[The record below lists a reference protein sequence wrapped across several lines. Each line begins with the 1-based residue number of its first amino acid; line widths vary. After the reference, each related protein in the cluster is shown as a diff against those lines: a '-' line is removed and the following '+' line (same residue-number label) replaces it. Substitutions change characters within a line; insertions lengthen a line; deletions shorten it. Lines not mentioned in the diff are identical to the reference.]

1 MTSTRDSVNV
11 GAILFLFLL
20 FTTVSALSQTTA
32 FTYQGKLTDGGNPA
46 NAQYDFIF
54 RLFDSSGTQVGSDL
68 EKADIQVTGGVF
80 TVSLNF
86 GASPFANGV
95 ADTLEIAARPGAST
109 GLYTTLTPRQSLT
122 SSPYALKSVGASA
135 ADALSAACVLC
146 VTDGQI
152 QSIEGGKVTGSVAS
166 ASTAALAGNVSGVV
180 GISNGGTGSSTKN
193 FVDLSTNQTIVGNKN
208 FVQTTMLN
216 GANITTLTST
226 ASATFNGSVAFN
238 NANPV
243 TVSGVLDVSGA
254 VSAEQFLGSGEG
266 LTNVPGNSLD
276 DGSVTRPKLA
286 YGATSKHDPQLVAT
300 LRWDLVVQKTFTLA
314 PAIFRAA
321 FDGTHIWVTDGNG
334 SNVTKLRASD
344 GLNVGTFP
352 VGSGPFHHIA
362 FDGANIWVSNRG
374 SNNVTKLRAN
384 DGANLGTFS
393 VGTSPLGIA
402 FDGTNIWVANSGSNN
417 ISKLRASDGANLG
430 TFAVTN
436 PRGVAFDGTDIWV
449 ASTSGQ
455 VRRVRITDGAIVDTY
470 NIVNV
475 GEIVSDGINMWVNRS
490 DGNVAKFKT
499 TDGSILG
506 IFPIGGFADGLGFD
520 GTHIWVAS
528 NSGFVRK
535 LRASDGGDLGSFP
548 VASPGTGVTGGVLFD
563 GAHIWVVLSNG
574 IAGGALTR
582 IPAN

>member
-1 MTSTRDSVNV
+1 MTAR
-11 GAILFLFLL
+11 ILLGPCFSILIFCA
-20 FTTVSALSQTTA
+20 FAFAQPTE
-32 FTYQGKLTDGGNPA
+32 FTYQGRLNDGAVPAMGTYQMQFSLFGSAGGIDQIGSTITVASVAVTQGIFTVTLSIDEPNAFDGGPRWLA
-46 NAQYDFIF
+46 ISVKRA
-54 RLFDSSGTQVGSDL
+54 
-68 EKADIQVTGGVF
+68 ADPSFVPL
-80 TVSLNF
+80 S
-86 GASPFANGV
+86 
-95 ADTLEIAARPGAST
+95 
-109 GLYTTLTPRQSLT
+109 PRQPLT
-122 SSPYALKSVGASA
+122 SAPYSIKSINSTSTDSLSP
-135 ADALSAACVLC
+135 ACVLC
-146 VTDGQI
+146 ITDGHI
-152 QSIEGGKVTGSVAS
+152 QSIDGSKVTGAVAN
-166 ASTAALAGNVSGVV
+166 ATTAVNVSGIVP
-180 GISNGGTGSSTKN
+180 IINGGTGSSTKN
-193 FVDLSTNQTIVGNKN
+193 FVDLSTNQTVVGNKN
-208 FVQTTMLN
+208 FVQTTTLN

-266 LTNVPGNSLD
+266 LTNVPGSSLN
-276 DGSVTRPKLA
+276 DGSVTKAKLA
-286 YGATSKHDPQLVAT
+286 YGATSKYDPQLVST
-300 LRWDLVVQKTFTLA
+300 LRWDLLVQKTFTLA

-362 FDGANIWVSNRG
+362 FDGTNIWVSNRG
-374 SNNVTKLRAN
+374 SNNVTKLRAS
-384 DGANLGTFS
+384 DGANQGTFS

-402 FDGTNIWVANSGSNN
+402 FDGSNIWVANSGSNN
-417 ISKLRASDGANLG
+417 ITKLRASDGANLG

-449 ASTSGQ
+449 ASSSGQ

-490 DGNVAKFKT
+490 DGQVAKFKT

-506 IFPIGGFADGLGFD
+506 TFPIGGFADGLGFD

-563 GAHIWVVLSNG
+563 GTHIWVVLSNG

>member
-1 MTSTRDSVNV
+1 MTRIFS
-11 GAILFLFLL
+11 LFGFFCLFGLG
-20 FTTVSALSQTTA
+20 VCGQTSS
-32 FTYQGKLTDGGNPA
+32 FTYQGKLVDNTFPA
-46 NAQYDFIF
+46 NGTYQMQFSLHSAVAGTGNQIGSTITN
-54 RLFDSSGTQVGSDL
+54 DS
-68 EKADIQVTGGVF
+68 VTVTNGVF
-80 TVSLNF
+80 TVQLD
-86 GASPFANGV
+86 FAAPNAFDGS
-95 ADTLEIAARPGAST
+95 ARWLEIAVRRSSPDPFT
-109 GLYTTLTPRQSLT
+109 VLIPRQPLT
-122 SSPYALKSVGASA
+122 SSPYAIKASA
-135 ADALSAACVLC
+135 SATADSLSAVCVLC
-146 VTDGQI
+146 ITDGHVL
-152 QSIEGGKVTGSVAS
+152 SIDGSKITGTVAN
-166 ASTAALAGNVSGVV
+166 ATTAANISGIVPIV
-180 GISNGGTGSSTKN
+180 NGGTGSSTKN
-193 FVDLSTNQTIVGNKN
+193 FIDLSTNQTVVGNKN
-208 FVQTTMLN
+208 FVQTTTLN

-266 LTNVPGNSLD
+266 LTNVPGNSLN

-286 YGATSKHDPQLVAT
+286 YGATSKYDPQIVAT
-300 LRWDLVVQKTFTLA
+300 LRWDLLVQKTFTLT

-344 GLNVGTFP
+344 GFNMGSFP

-384 DGANLGTFS
+384 DGANLGTFP

-417 ISKLRASDGANLG
+417 LTKLRASDGANLG

-455 VRRVRITDGAIVDTY
+455 VRRIRITDGAIVDTY

-475 GEIVSDGINMWVNRS
+475 GEIVSDGTNMWVNRS

-499 TDGSILG
+499 TDGSIVG
-506 IFPIGGFADGLGFD
+506 TFPIGGFADGLGFD

-563 GAHIWVVLSNG
+563 GTHIWVVLSNG
-574 IAGGALTR
+574 LPAAL
-582 IPAN
+582 

>member
-1 MTSTRDSVNV
+1 MRKLVVLTF
-11 GAILFLFLL
+11 ILLA
-20 FTTVSALSQTTA
+20 TYVSAEAQGSA

-54 RLFDSSGTQVGSDL
+54 RLFDSSGTQIGRDL

-86 GASPFANGV
+86 GGSPFANGG
-95 ADTLEIAARPGAST
+95 ADTLEIATRPGAST
-109 GLYTTLTPRQSLT
+109 GLYTTLTPRQPLT
-122 SSPYALKSVGASA
+122 SSPYALKSVGASS
-135 ADALSAACVLC
+135 ADALSVACVLC
-146 VTDGQI
+146 VTDSHI
-152 QSIEGGKVTGSVAS
+152 QSIEGGKVTGTVAS
-166 ASTAALAGNVSGVV
+166 ASTAAVAGNVTGVV

-436 PRGVAFDGTDIWV
+436 PRGVAFHGTDIWV

-506 IFPIGGFADGLGFD
+506 TFPIGGFADGLGFD